1 MSYTVRYSRN
11 EIGIMKLLLRFF
23 SSAVLVVS
31 GGLLAFGQ
39 ISPPALTLS
48 EAVRLALERNPEIL
62 VARAQLEELKGRI
75 MEVRADAFPQ
85 LSLQGFGLRLR
96 DPSILNSA
104 SFDKVPED
112 FKAALVPRSANL
124 FDVGL
129 TVKQPIYNA
138 GKVGTAIKLA
148 LQGRREKEAAL
159 EAARQRVSFKVFQAF
174 HDLLL
179 ADANLEVVRET
190 IRQREK
196 HLEQVRSRFAQGVA
210 TEIDVLRSQVNLA
223 NTEPERIR
231 AENTARLAR
240 AALNNLIVADLDA
253 PTRIEGKLEYH
264 PWTEPPAADLQARA
278 LEARPEILVA
288 RRLVDEARL
297 MRALAG
303 AENKL
308 SVDMEGRWG
317 YNIRDPK
324 NLFNQDFTRWN
335 ITFNFRLPFYD
346 GGRKAGL
353 TAQATS
359 RLEAAEQNL
368 AQLENNVK
376 LEIKAASDD
385 LQSSAQS
392 IAAARLNVSQA
403 EKVLEMMQAN
413 YQYGAATTL
422 DVVDSQTALTVARN
436 AVINATYQYQL
447 AVGRVRLASGMPM
460 LDEEAKQ

>member
-1 MSYTVRYSRN
+1 
-11 EIGIMKLLLRFF
+11 MKLVLRLLF
-23 SSAVLVVS
+23 SGFLAAAGVS
-31 GGLLAFGQ
+31 FAFGQ
-39 ISPPALTLS
+39 SAPPALTLS
-48 EAVRLALERNPEIL
+48 EAVRLALERNPEVL
-62 VARAQLEELKGRI
+62 VAREQLEELKGRI
-75 MEVRADAFPQ
+75 TEVRADALPQ
-85 LSLQGFGLRLR
+85 LSMQGFGLRLR

-104 SFDKVPED
+104 SFDKVPEE
-112 FKAALVPRSANL
+112 FKAALVPRGANL

-129 TVKQPIYNA
+129 TIKQPIYNA
-138 GKVGTAIKLA
+138 GKVGTAVKLA
-148 LQGRREKEAAL
+148 LQGQQEKEAAL
-159 EAARQRVSFKVFQAF
+159 EAARQRVAFKVFQAF

-179 ADANLEVVRET
+179 AEANLEVVRET
-190 IRQREK
+190 IEQREK

-231 AENTARLAR
+231 AENTVRLAR
-240 AALNNLIVADLDA
+240 AALNNLIVTDLEA

-264 PWTEPPAADLQARA
+264 PWAEPPAAELQGRA
-278 LEARPEILVA
+278 LEVRPEVLVA

-317 YNIRDPK
+317 YNMRDPK
-324 NLFNQDFTRWN
+324 NLFQQDFTRWN
-335 ITFNFRLPFYD
+335 VTFNFKLPFYD

-353 TAQATS
+353 LAQAAS
-359 RLEAAEQNL
+359 RMRAAEQNL

-392 IAAARLNVSQA
+392 IAAARLNVAQA

-422 DVVDSQTALTVARN
+422 DVVDSQAALTVARN

-447 AVGRVRLASGMPM
+447 AVGRVRLASGMPI
-460 LDEEAKQ
+460 LDGEGRQ